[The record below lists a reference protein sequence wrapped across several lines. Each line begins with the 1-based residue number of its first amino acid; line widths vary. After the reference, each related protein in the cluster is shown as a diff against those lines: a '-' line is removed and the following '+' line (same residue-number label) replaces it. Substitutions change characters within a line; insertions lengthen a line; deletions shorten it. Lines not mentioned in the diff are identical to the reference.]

1 MNLNCSNPKLRSR
14 SRPQSNMSDL
24 DEPPAVIPECIK
36 LLRVPGQVSCLAFGP
51 YDNGYL
57 LLGTNTGHL
66 LVLEPLSLD
75 RITCQHVFKDDEIT

>member
-1 MNLNCSNPKLRSR
+1 
-14 SRPQSNMSDL
+14 MS
-24 DEPPAVIPECIK
+24 
-36 LLRVPGQVSCLAFGP
+36 SLAFGP

-75 RITCQHVFKDDEIT
+75 RIAGQHVFKDDEITQISFEPTQTVFLGTKHGYLKAINIIK